1 MLGGKVKPR
10 LRGRIAQER
19 PALRA
24 TAQGLGEVRDI
35 TPWGHELAALK
46 APMGREMVDHPSVAL
61 HRRELLHHV
70 GQMRSPLVTGTS
82 WAEMPHELPR
92 GDHTR
97 GQQRA
102 HAMADVFVFPL
113 FWFPRLYRLG
123 GVGTWEHRPPR
134 FFVGTDD
141 AAPWVEA
148 TERLRRE
155 LTDIVR
161 LGVAVGIVAVEP
173 VHAPMRC
180 EVGLLQEAPEAGATH
195 GLRPQALPEGDDQ
208 LSQTPPGRGTMV
220 RGGFLGGHRQHIDPI
235 SGGKSAAGDLRA
247 AHRAGREGRAAE
259 RADANGRRDG
269 AHRPARWPPA
279 PERGDRARRSAG
291 CADSARP
298 RLGA

>member
-1 MLGGKVKPR
+1 MFGCKVKHMR
-10 LRGRIAQER
+10 MGRIAQER

-35 TPWGHELAALK
+35 TPLGHELAELK
-46 APMGREMVDHPSVAL
+46 APMGIEIVDHPIVAL
-61 HRRELLHHV
+61 HRGELLHHV
-70 GQMRSPLVTGTS
+70 GQMRSPIFTGTS
-82 WAEMPHELPR
+82 WAEIPHELPR
-92 GDHTR
+92 GDHKR

-123 GVGTWEHRPPR
+123 GVGTLENLHPR

-141 AAPWVEA
+141 EAPLLEE
-148 TERLRRE
+148 TERLRIE
-155 LTDIVR
+155 LTDIVS
-161 LGVAVGIVAVEP
+161 LGVEVGIVAVEP
-173 VHAPMRC
+173 VHAPMRF

-208 LSQTPPGRGTMV
+208 IIQTPPGRGTMV

-247 AHRAGREGRAAE
+247 AHLAGR
-259 RADANGRRDG
+259 
-269 AHRPARWPPA
+269 
-279 PERGDRARRSAG
+279 
-291 CADSARP
+291 
-298 RLGA
+298 